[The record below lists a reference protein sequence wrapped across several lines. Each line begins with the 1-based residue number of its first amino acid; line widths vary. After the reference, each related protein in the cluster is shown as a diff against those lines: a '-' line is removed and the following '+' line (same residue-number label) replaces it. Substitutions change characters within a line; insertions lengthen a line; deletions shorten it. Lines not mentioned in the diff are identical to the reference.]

1 VTGLTD
7 IFPPEKRSEIM
18 RRIRSYG
25 TKPELVVKSL
35 LDRLGVEYVYQ
46 ARVLGWSVDFLVPGE
61 NLIVE
66 YRSCYWHPHEGCKRS
81 RVPKSRQEYWI
92 PKLARNRERD
102 RRKDAEL
109 ENAGY
114 RVFVIRDC
122 DFKEK
127 LEELREMLGKKR
139 KTTPP

>member
-1 VTGLTD
+1 MTD

-25 TKPELVVKSL
+25 TRPELSVKEL

-46 ARVLGWSVDFLVPGE
+46 AKVLGWSVDFLVPGM
-61 NLIVE
+61 NLVVE
-66 YRSCYWHPHEGCKRS
+66 YRSCFWHNHQGCKYARL
-81 RVPKSRQEYWI
+81 PKSRQEYWI

-122 DFKEK
+122 DFEEK
-127 LEELREMLGKKR
+127 LEELREMLTRKW
-139 KTTPP
+139 KTTLP